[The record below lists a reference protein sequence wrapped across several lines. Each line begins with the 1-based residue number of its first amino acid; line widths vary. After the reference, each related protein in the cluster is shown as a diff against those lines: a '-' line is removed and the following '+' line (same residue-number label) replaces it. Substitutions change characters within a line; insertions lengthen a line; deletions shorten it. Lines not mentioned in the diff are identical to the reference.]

1 MSTVKKRLAF
11 LLSMILI
18 VSFPLSSIVWA
29 EGDNSANGTIP
40 APVPAPICQTYT
52 KNINAVDR
60 EGIQIVI
67 HNNGTA
73 TAYFETTMDCVEIT
87 FSDYRY
93 DSSPLPYEDQ
103 VLFSSHTLKADSP
116 GKYELTIDLPPCGP
130 SQLDLYLGPVQ
141 EHLQPGTGHFY
152 LLKYAFQ
159 SATGCTTPS
168 PSPSATPVETPVQT
182 PVETPVQTPVET
194 PVQTPVET
202 PVQTPVETPVQTP
215 VETPVQTPVETPVQT
230 PVETPVQTPVETPVQ
245 TPVET
250 PVQTPVETPVQ
261 TPVETP
267 VQTPVETPV
276 QTPVETP
283 VQTPVETPV
292 QTPVE
297 TPVQTPV
304 ETPVQTP
311 VVTPAQTPAVTP
323 SVSPSTPSETPPES
337 PEPTE
342 TIFIVEEEEIPRGGP
357 DEKVDQAIDE
367 KLPPID
373 TLPKTGDTS
382 RMPYYLLGSFVLV
395 SGLLTLRQR
404 QRNSK

>member
-168 PSPSATPVETPVQT
+168 PTPSATPTDPPATPTTPPTDPPVT
-182 PVETPVQTPVET
+182 PTTPPTDPPVETPTTPPTDPPVET
-194 PVQTPVET
+194 PTTPPTDPPVET
-202 PVQTPVETPVQTP
+202 PTTPPTDPPVETPTTPPTDPP
-215 VETPVQTPVETPVQT
+215 VETPTTPPTDP
-230 PVETPVQTPVETPVQ
+230 P
-245 TPVET
+245 
-250 PVQTPVETPVQ
+250 
-261 TPVETP
+261 
-267 VQTPVETPV
+267 
-276 QTPVETP
+276 
-283 VQTPVETPV
+283 
-292 QTPVE
+292 
-297 TPVQTPV
+297 
-304 ETPVQTP
+304 
-311 VVTPAQTPAVTP
+311 VTPTTPPTDPPVTPTTPPTNPPAATP
-323 SVSPSTPSETPPES
+323 SVPPSATATIPPSTTPPTVPPTVTPSETPPES

-367 KLPPID
+367 NLPPID

-395 SGLLTLRQR
+395 SGLLTLRHR